1 MLACCQLLTTGE
13 KAFPPYHGNLITPR
27 CGFYSVLIHSTKLWE
42 QLVGRLWK
50 KMLRQ
55 SRVTLPL
62 DSNTIQNLGSR
73 GQQRLTV
80 LDYSELKDFFL
91 YPCFIQGELLRI
103 PDCLLLFIFHKN
115 ALILPFCK
123 RRREPQIWRGLLDL
137 CSYEGSRTGRWWKSR
152 IRDFTEKISGIST
165 KSGEPCQSH
174 ESTRL
179 PPLMAGGP
187 GTLRM

>member
-1 MLACCQLLTTGE
+1 MLPAVSSSPLERKLSHLTWSR
-13 KAFPPYHGNLITPR
+13 HDV
-27 CGFYSVLIHSTKLWE
+27 GFIQSSYILQNCENNWLEDSV
-42 QLVGRLWK
+42 WK

-55 SRVTLPL
+55 SRGTLLL

-123 RRREPQIWRGLLDL
+123 RRREPQVWRGLLDL
-137 CSYEGSRTGRWWKSR
+137 CSYKGSRTGHWWKSR

-174 ESTRL
+174 ELTRL